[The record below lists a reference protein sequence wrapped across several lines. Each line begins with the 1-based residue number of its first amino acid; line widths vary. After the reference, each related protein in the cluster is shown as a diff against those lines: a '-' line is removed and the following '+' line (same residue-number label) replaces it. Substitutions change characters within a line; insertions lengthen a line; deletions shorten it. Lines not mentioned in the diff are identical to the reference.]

1 MRRLEQFTELLGGS
15 INVNVTQSPRV
26 TSDDKRFVVLIA
38 LVVICRY
45 HVGDNSSRRV
55 GIGSELS

>member
-15 INVNVTQSPRV
+15 INVNVTQSPGV

-45 HVGDNSSRRV
+45 HASDNSPRRIGV
-55 GIGSELS
+55 GGKLS